1 MYKIREKRM
10 MKLFFIQ
17 HQVLSVK
24 SCSFCIFSHNPVHSH
39 PPVHFFSSYSL
50 GVFMNVF
57 QEWFFFFGLFSFLNN
72 YRLTKSCKNSIVP
85 PVVTSYITMTLY
97 QSRKLTLLPSTD
109 LVKISLIFLVFLCVH
124 VCVCRSMQFHHL
136 CGFI

>member
-1 MYKIREKRM
+1 M
-10 MKLFFIQ
+10 
-17 HQVLSVK
+17 
-24 SCSFCIFSHNPVHSH
+24 
-39 PPVHFFSSYSL
+39 SSR
-50 GVFMNVF
+50 ND
-57 QEWFFFFGLFSFLNN
+57 FFFFGLFSFLNN